1 MYKCEVCGKRADEH
15 HVVYR
20 SQGGLNFPL
29 NIRYLCHEH
38 HRGKNGPHKNKSTD
52 LQYKLQLQD
61 NLRSLLR
68 KDYYREQELTDMLQ
82 IKNGMAK
89 KLLKG
94 LRLHKEGYDS
104 SEIIFRLMGMKEYD
118 EFMLEEFCEF
128 IANF

>member
-1 MYKCEVCGKRADEH
+1 LYKCEVCGKRADEH

-82 IKNGMAK
+82 IKNGTAK

-118 EFMLEEFCEF
+118 EFMLG
-128 IANF
+128 IL

>member
-1 MYKCEVCGKRADEH
+1 LYKCEVCGKRADEH

>member
-15 HVVYR
+15 HVIYR
-20 SQGGLNFPL
+20 SQGGMNFPL

-38 HRGKNGPHKNKSTD
+38 HRGKNGPHKNKSID

-61 NLRSLLR
+61 SLRSLL
-68 KDYYREQELTDMLQ
+68 KKQYYREQELTDMLQ
-82 IKNGMAK
+82 VKSGSVK

-94 LRLHKEGYDS
+94 LKLHKEGYDS
-104 SEIIFRLMGMKEYD
+104 SEIIFRLMGKREYY
-118 EFMLEEFCEF
+118 EYMLEEFCEF